1 MKSLN
6 KLKKDIF
13 RIIVFTTFCLLL
25 VMISFFHEPW
35 FDETQAWMIARD
47 ASLYELLFVIP
58 HYEGHPA
65 LWSLLLAVPAK
76 LGVPFEIGLKI
87 IGFIITSV
95 STYLIIFRSPFPK
108 YIKYSLPFSFFFF
121 YQGGVIVRPYALMI
135 LVLSLLGYFFNKRN
149 ERPFLYVLLLFLLCC
164 TSAYGIVFACGIA
177 LCIVAEIINEKG
189 LKRAVSEIF
198 KDKRTLSLVF
208 LLIGAV
214 LLILQIMPFED
225 TYVATAYRKNSYIV
239 TLLCSLFTMIGDC
252 FFTRSLWFYFDR
264 TLLQTADIPWYSL
277 LSCIIIGLII
287 WICIYCVS
295 GRKSFYNFLIPYLL
309 FAVFSAVVYFNG
321 HHLICTFALFIY
333 WLWIAFDD
341 EDKYYGWRL
350 ISSRLFNSDKD
361 RVLLTKFLQYFVV
374 VCLGFS
380 IYWTVSSS
388 IMDIVKEYSYGRST
402 SSFLKNNNLSDAYII
417 GAWEV
422 KGSDDEEMDYTNMV
436 ATAVPINAYF
446 DRNIVF
452 NLNNG
457 NPDKGFMYYRIPS
470 KEENKNN
477 YALIKEKGLPDL
489 MLGKPDLKKIFEDE
503 TDIDCYTT
511 VYYMPI
517 NYIWKGDKYSA
528 YLPLMIRNDLL
539 DKYNLSE
546 APIPDDANIR
556 SFELTEEQIQL
567 YNEGKITIEDIVGS
581 N

>member
-1 MKSLN
+1 MKELFNKNEKAVNRILFCVFCFSL
-6 KLKKDIF
+6 
-13 RIIVFTTFCLLL
+13 II
-25 VMISFFHEPW
+25 ISLFHEPW
-35 FDETQAWMIARD
+35 FDEAQAWMIARD
-47 ASLYELLFVIP
+47 ASLYELLFVMP

-95 STYLIIFRSPFPK
+95 STYLIIFKSPFPK
-108 YIKYSLPFSFFFF
+108 CIKYFLPFSFFFF
-121 YQGGVIVRPYALMI
+121 YQGGVIVRPYAFLI

-149 ERPFLYVLLLFLLCC
+149 ERPFLFSFLLFLLCC

-189 LKRAVSEIF
+189 LKHALSEIF

-225 TYVATAYRKNSYIV
+225 TFVATVFSKNSFIV
-239 TLLCSLFTMIGDC
+239 TLLCSIFTMIGDC
-252 FFTRSLWFYFDR
+252 FLTRSLWFYFDR

-277 LSCIIIGLII
+277 LSCIVIGIII

-295 GRKSFYNFLIPYLL
+295 GRKSFYYFLIPYLL

-321 HHLICTFALFIY
+321 HHLICAFALFIY
-333 WLWIAFDD
+333 WLWIVFDD
-341 EDKYYGWRL
+341 NDKYHGWKL
-350 ISSRLFNSDKD
+350 ISSRLFNNDKD
-361 RVLLTKFLQYFVV
+361 KALLTRFLQCFVA

-380 IYWTVSSS
+380 IYWTISSS

-402 SSFLKNNNLSDAYII
+402 SNFIKNNQLDDTYIV

-422 KGSDDEEMDYTNMV
+422 KGSDIEGNDYTNMV

-446 DRNIVF
+446 DRNIAF

-457 NPDKGFMYYRIPS
+457 NHEKGFMYYRVPS
-470 KEENKNN
+470 KQENDNN

-511 VYYMPI
+511 IYYMPI

-546 APIPDDANIR
+546 APIPDDANIS